1 MLLRNKYKPIRPL
14 KSIQGN
20 LKTYD
25 INDLFLQKLSAFSDR
40 KTARDL
46 YDIAFIVDT
55 YYSDL
60 DYSIKRK
67 FFDLLKSEENI
78 LDLIPEYEEVFKE
91 DNILDLTDLLE
102 SVKRLVNFYKKM
114 EIDLQQKKN
123 NTRNNRKPK

>member
-1 MLLRNKYKPIRPL
+1 MLLRNKYKTISPL
-14 KSIQGN
+14 KSIQRN

-25 INDLFLQKLSAFSDR
+25 INDLFLQKLSAFFDR

-46 YDIAFIVDT
+46 YDIAFIVNT

-102 SVKRLVNFYKKM
+102 SVKRLVDFYKKM
-114 EIDLQQKKN
+114 EIDLIQKKN

>member
-1 MLLRNKYKPIRPL
+1 MLLRNKYKAICPL
-14 KSIQGN
+14 KFIQGN
-20 LKTYD
+20 LKIYD
-25 INDLFLQKLSAFSDR
+25 INDLFLQKLSAFSDK

-78 LDLIPEYEEVFKE
+78 LDLIPEYEETFKE
-91 DNILDLTDLLE
+91 DTILDLTDLLE
-102 SVKRLVNFYKKM
+102 SVKRLVDFYKKM
-114 EIDLQQKKN
+114 KIDLQQKRN